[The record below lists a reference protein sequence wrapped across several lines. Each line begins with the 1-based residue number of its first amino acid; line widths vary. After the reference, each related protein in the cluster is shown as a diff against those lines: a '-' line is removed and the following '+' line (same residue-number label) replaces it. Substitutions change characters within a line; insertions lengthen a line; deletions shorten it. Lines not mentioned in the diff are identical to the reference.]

1 FAVRRRERAA
11 DLAGDAQRAIAIA
24 REICQALMAAHK
36 AGILHRDLKPENVFL
51 IEREGRRDF
60 VKVLDFGIAKTMEAV
75 TDRVGRLTN
84 PGVAM
89 GTPEY
94 MAPEQ
99 AAGLTID
106 ARADV
111 YAVGAILYEMMSG
124 RPPHEGAHIMEV
136 LTRKATVAPTPL
148 SVLRPDVPRDL
159 ESLVMRTLAI
169 SPELRPQSMQAMATE
184 LGKLSGAT
192 PTQEQPLVVTDRVPR
207 NKTPYVAA
215 GILAAAAVVGVT
227 WLVVGRL
234 GSTALPV
241 KQPIAGA
248 AVIPSETAKAEAPP
262 PTGPTVFP
270 PTTISNPPP
279 QPSAAPTKVI
289 TVEKPVVL
297 KPPASTDP
305 KASAPI
311 APANPA
317 LALAEAKRMLGKAQE
332 AKVAERYAEA
342 EDLYNR
348 VRATGLVRGEALTGL
363 AQVAFQR
370 GQYPEA
376 VRLGHRAVEANGGVA
391 AKMVLGNSYFK
402 LGKYDDAILQYREVL
417 EADAGHRE
425 ARANLA
431 AAEKRKGG

>member
-1 FAVRRRERAA
+1 
-11 DLAGDAQRAIAIA
+11 
-24 REICQALMAAHK
+24 
-36 AGILHRDLKPENVFL
+36 
-51 IEREGRRDF
+51 
-60 VKVLDFGIAKTMEAV
+60 VLDFGIAKTMEAV
-75 TDRVGRLTN
+75 SDRVGRLTN

-99 AAGLTID
+99 AAGLPVD

-111 YAVGAILYEMMSG
+111 YAVGAIIYEMLCG
-124 RPPHEGAHIMEV
+124 KPPHEGAHIMEV

-169 SPELRPQSMQAMATE
+169 SPELRPQSMLSMSQE

-215 GILAAAAVVGVT
+215 GIVAAAIVVGVT
-227 WLVVGRL
+227 WLAVDRMG
-234 GSTALPV
+234 AAPLPAS

-248 AVIPSETAKAEAPP
+248 AAIPSTPPAPSPP
-262 PTGPTVFP
+262 PATAPTVFP
-270 PTTISNPPP
+270 TTSISRPEPAAL
-279 QPSAAPTKVI
+279 QPKLI

-297 KPPASTDP
+297 KPAGDAKT
-305 KASAPI
+305 SAPL
-311 APANPA
+311 PPPNPA
-317 LALAEAKRMLGKAQE
+317 LAVAEAKRMIGKARE
-332 AKVAERYAEA
+332 AAVAERYAEA

-348 VRATGLVRGEALTGL
+348 VRATGLERGPALTGL
-363 AQVAFQR
+363 AEVAFQR

-376 VRLGHRAVEANGGVA
+376 VRVAHRAVEAGGGVA

-417 EADAGHRE
+417 QADAGHRE

>member
-1 FAVRRRERAA
+1 M
-11 DLAGDAQRAIAIA
+11 L
-24 REICQALMAAHK
+24 
-36 AGILHRDLKPENVFL
+36 
-51 IEREGRRDF
+51 
-60 VKVLDFGIAKTMEAV
+60 
-75 TDRVGRLTN
+75 
-84 PGVAM
+84 
-89 GTPEY
+89 
-94 MAPEQ
+94 
-99 AAGLTID
+99 
-106 ARADV
+106 
-111 YAVGAILYEMMSG
+111 SG

-148 SVLRPDVPRDL
+148 AVLRPDVPRDL

-169 SPELRPQSMQAMATE
+169 SPELRPQSMLSMSQE

-215 GILAAAAVVGVT
+215 GLLAAAVVVGVT
-227 WLVVGRL
+227 WFVVGRL

-248 AVIPSETAKAEAPP
+248 AAIPAASANADRPTADTSPSTKP
-262 PTGPTVFP
+262 GPTVFP
-270 PTTISNPPP
+270 PTTISNPQLPTANAQPP
-279 QPSAAPTKVI
+279 APKII

-297 KPPASTDP
+297 KPAAEAKS
-305 KASAPI
+305 SVPI

-317 LALAEAKRMLGKAQE
+317 LALAEARRMLGKAHD
-332 AKVAERYAEA
+332 AVVDERYAEA

-348 VRATGLVRGEALTGL
+348 VNQTGLERGPALTGL
-363 AQVAFQR
+363 AEVAFQR

-376 VRLGHRAVEANGGVA
+376 VRLAHRAVEANGGVA

-417 EADAGHRE
+417 ETDAGHRE